1 MELTENLCS
10 EVSQAGSDYEKISQ
24 LFKVSFCDE
33 ARKMAEQAQFASAV
47 FTPSPDSL
55 TVVYAGAS
63 ICFHLVAALPESGP
77 MSGQVYV
84 TRASHSLDG
93 KKALLGDFSFST
105 SGATNIDRGCG
116 ECSLE
121 STAQEVVAY
130 FIKAALRTPPDT
142 GQPTEA

>member
-10 EVSQAGSDYEKISQ
+10 EVSQAGQDYEKISQ
-24 LFKVSFCDE
+24 LFKVGFCNKAGE
-33 ARKMAEQAQFASAV
+33 SQLAGAA
-47 FTPSPDSL
+47 FTPAPDSL
-55 TVVYAGAS
+55 TVAYAGAS
-63 ICFHLVAALPESGP
+63 ICFHLVAVLPESGR

-93 KKALLGDFSFST
+93 KKALLGGFSFST

-121 STAQEVVAY
+121 SIAQEVVAY

-142 GQPTEA
+142 GQPTEV